1 MIVANSTWGGL
12 LAENNVACLYRAQ
25 TQGKV
30 RMTTSPLPHEGLGVP
45 QYAWMTSPLRRYCD
59 LVNQWQLIACL
70 KGETPAFAQ
79 KSAELFGAMRDFE
92 VTYAAY
98 ADFQRQME
106 RYWCLR
112 WLQQHDIAEI
122 EATVRREQLVK
133 LDHLPLLL
141 RVPSV
146 HADLAPGKRLRL
158 AIESIDLLGPE
169 VSCRYLS
176 VLDEVLPEE
185 AVEEEEAQ

>member
-1 MIVANSTWGGL
+1 
-12 LAENNVACLYRAQ
+12 
-25 TQGKV
+25 
-30 RMTTSPLPHEGLGVP
+30 
-45 QYAWMTSPLRRYCD
+45 
-59 LVNQWQLIACL
+59 
-70 KGETPAFAQ
+70 
-79 KSAELFGAMRDFE
+79 
-92 VTYAAY
+92 
-98 ADFQRQME
+98 ME